1 MKLTF
6 DLTPQDYI
14 DYTLFYARR
23 APFFKKPRR
32 RLRIVTALCAVVVV
46 LGALSRVHIMNVMHG
61 AILAGLILLLALV
74 IYGVIVKIT
83 DASLRHN
90 ARAMFLTAGRNNS
103 VGARIVECGDQHL
116 TEHASYYDMT
126 ARYKQFIVLQRS
138 ATAFYLT
145 SGPTAVLI
153 IPLRAFSSGEEQE
166 KFIELM
172 KEKGIPYEP

>member
-1 MKLTF
+1 MKFTF

-23 APFFKKPRR
+23 APFFKKQRR
-32 RLRIVTALCAVVVV
+32 RLRFVTAVCVLAAV
-46 LGALSRVHIMNVMHG
+46 LAALSRVHIMNVIQG

-74 IYGVIVKIT
+74 IYWVIVKIT
-83 DASLRHN
+83 DASLRRN
-90 ARAMFLTAGRNNS
+90 ARTMYLTAGRNNS
-103 VGARIVECGDQHL
+103 VGARIIECGDQHL
-116 TEHASYYDMT
+116 TERALYYDMT